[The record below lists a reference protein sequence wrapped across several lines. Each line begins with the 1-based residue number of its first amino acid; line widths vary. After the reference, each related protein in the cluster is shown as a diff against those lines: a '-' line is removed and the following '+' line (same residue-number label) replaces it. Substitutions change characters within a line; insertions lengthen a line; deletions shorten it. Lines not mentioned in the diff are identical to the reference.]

1 MARGPGLLEPLAEA
15 ADARIEGHEARL
27 ARHLADAVL
36 ARAAG
41 GRTREGRALEA
52 LCKRLDP
59 GWLGRVAA
67 DASLI
72 RLTEIDDI
80 HRPTAVTVGALT
92 APVAWAL
99 ARSHHSGSDLL
110 RALLVG
116 QETAL
121 RLGSAL
127 GGARLL
133 MRGLWP
139 SLLVAPVGA
148 AATAACLLGLPPDR
162 LRQAL
167 ALALTQVPRAP
178 GSFRGQRPGRWL
190 LFGQAVRNGCV
201 AALAAADGI
210 DGDPDLLDAAWL
222 QGIGGDLARPQALQS
237 SALLSADLSIKPHP
251 SAKQGLAAIHGLQQ
265 WLARD
270 AVPAGRIEAVEV
282 HVPPPYAAMLDRD
295 PPSTS
300 RLARLVNVRW
310 QLALAAL
317 RPDALD
323 DVAREDDLA
332 GDADLHAFAAR
343 VQVRPDAAL
352 DALYPKAF
360 PARLVVQAQAH
371 RHELRVTD
379 SPGDPALAF
388 DDAQLLDKAGRVLGR
403 DAALAPLQHALRVA
417 VDPAALHALRV
428 DLGYADRSGPSDPPD
443 PMSPAAPRPT
453 P

>member
-1 MARGPGLLEPLAEA
+1 MNRGSGLLEQLAEA
-15 ADARIEGHEARL
+15 ADARIEGQEARL

-36 ARAAG
+36 ARTAG
-41 GRTREGRALEA
+41 GRTREGQALES
-52 LCKRLDP
+52 LCRRLDS
-59 GWLGRVAA
+59 GLLGRVAA

-92 APVAWAL
+92 APVAWAF
-99 ARSHHSGSDLL
+99 ARSHHGGADLL

-121 RLGSAL
+121 RLGTAL

-133 MRGLWP
+133 TRGLWP

-148 AATAACLLGLPPDR
+148 AATAACLLGLPPGR
-162 LRQAL
+162 QRQAL
-167 ALALTQVPRAP
+167 ALALAQVPRAP

-210 DGDPDLLDAAWL
+210 DGDPDLLDHAWL
-222 QGIGGDLARPQALQS
+222 QGIGGDLARAEALRS
-237 SALLSADLSIKPHP
+237 PVLLSESLSIKPHP
-251 SAKQGLAAIHGLQQ
+251 SAKQALAALHGLQQ
-265 WLARD
+265 LLARGVVQAAD
-270 AVPAGRIEAVEV
+270 IEAIEV
-282 HVPPPYAAMLDRD
+282 HVPPSYAGMLDRD
-295 PPSTS
+295 PPTTS

-310 QLALAAL
+310 QMALAAL

-332 GDADLHAFAAR
+332 DDSELQAFAAR
-343 VQVRPDAAL
+343 VRVLPDAAL
-352 DALYPKAF
+352 DVLYPEAF
-360 PARLVVQAQAH
+360 PARLVVRAAAQ
-371 RHELRVTD
+371 RHELQVND
-379 SPGDPALAF
+379 SPGDPPQAF
-388 DDAQLLDKAGRVLGR
+388 DDAQLLDKARRVLGP
-403 DAALAPLQHALRVA
+403 DAPLAPLRHGLALA
-417 VDPAALHALRV
+417 VDPGALHALRV
-428 DLGYADRSGPSDPPD
+428 DLGYAEHPD
-443 PMSPAAPRPT
+443 ILSPAPPPRPT